1 MTKPKKDWVKEEVKK
16 LGITVTD
23 IPSDMNTLLELDCET
38 LLSVPAESWDQGTG
52 KKKMSDFQIG
62 LYCLVGPVED
72 KWELFQQDNASFLPS
87 DINKIIVG
95 LLALKDALREAGY
108 NVDEEE

>member
-1 MTKPKKDWVKEEVKK
+1 MTKPKKDWVKEEVKR
-16 LGITVTD
+16 LGITITPLGKD
-23 IPSDMNTLLELDCET
+23 RPDEGNLLRVPTSAMDHTGSKIGTNFEVDCYHPNLDDDEAWET
-38 LLSVPAESWDQGTG
+38 FCPN
-52 KKKMSDFQIG
+52 
-62 LYCLVGPVED
+62 ED
-72 KWELFQQDNASFLPS
+72 SFLPS

>member
-1 MTKPKKDWVKEEVKK
+1 MASTKPPNDWVKGEVKR
-16 LGITVTD
+16 LGIDVKEISRSPD
-23 IPSDMNTLLELDCET
+23 IPAAEEILEVPTDSHDADGGIRDT
-38 LLSVPAESWDQGTG
+38 TFSVNVFYPSAANA
-52 KKKMSDFQIG
+52 
-62 LYCLVGPVED
+62 D
-72 KWELFQQDNASFLPS
+72 KWELFANDESFLPS

>member
-1 MTKPKKDWVKEEVKK
+1 MTKPKKDWVKEEVKR
-16 LGITVTD
+16 LGITIKPLGKD
-23 IPSDMNTLLELDCET
+23 RPNEGNLLT
-38 LLSVPAESWDQGTG
+38 VPTSGEDGTG
-52 KKKMSDFQIG
+52 GGRIDTFFEIDCYHPYYADDDSS
-62 LYCLVGPVED
+62 
-72 KWELFQQDNASFLPS
+72 WELFHPNEQSFMPS